1 MNKKGSEKTRHVV
14 AWLNKAEWDQ
24 VRDYLYSMDSSLQ
37 RFALER
43 ISAWR
48 ARCADSFP
56 VAVDCT
62 ADLVRCQVRDRSG
75 QLTGDDLTL
84 MYGTALV
91 RFVNLI
97 TDRQQ
102 GRKARPLRQ
111 LAGNLN
117 IPEWVVDLRHEIM
130 HGTLPS
136 LKWCRKGCKV
146 ALEWLQQEF
155 WSRQLGGGPDEQLVA
170 RQKEVDACR
179 NARELLISFQKDQY
193 QAFDD
198 GSPEDKGKSLWQAP
212 LADMS
217 SLLGEIKQF
226 ALGSRELLIDV
237 LLEDGFLVPTMEQ
250 LEALGCATSDSASP
264 TEPRVPQ
271 TFLRFWLPLLKMLNS
286 SSFIHLFLEKLFVE
300 LKLLSKE
307 PNGHRCFYISAWI
320 SEVFLCNNNKFEY
333 HFETKLQK
341 KARMKDRIFIDRIKL
356 RWQQLLSACLDAPCI
371 STPHLIQLVLDDM
384 EHPPPQETREKLF
397 QLCSIYTQTERSE
410 ASTPLQQQQPIYT
423 VSMLLDQMQ
432 HSSPMDSERSEERKW
447 ADVQA
452 ERALALRGSP
462 WQVCTD
468 NVTWK
473 NYALGKVPGQSDDP
487 SCLMVDN
494 YSIMT
499 VFDQP
504 VELESSATRSSIPG
518 ASAPA
523 RPAEGL
529 LWSNSELNKL
539 KCGLKLF

>member
-1 MNKKGSEKTRHVV
+1 KKK
-14 AWLNKAEWDQ
+14 WDCQ
-24 VRDYLYSMDSSLQ
+24 
-37 RFALER
+37 FALE
-43 ISAWR
+43 
-48 ARCADSFP
+48 
-56 VAVDCT
+56 
-62 ADLVRCQVRDRSG
+62 
-75 QLTGDDLTL
+75 
-84 MYGTALV
+84 
-91 RFVNLI
+91 
-97 TDRQQ
+97 
-102 GRKARPLRQ
+102 
-111 LAGNLN
+111 
-117 IPEWVVDLRHEIM
+117 
-130 HGTLPS
+130 
-136 LKWCRKGCKV
+136 
-146 ALEWLQQEF
+146 
-155 WSRQLGGGPDEQLVA
+155 
-170 RQKEVDACR
+170 
-179 NARELLISFQKDQY
+179 
-193 QAFDD
+193 
-198 GSPEDKGKSLWQAP
+198 
-212 LADMS
+212 S
-217 SLLGEIKQF
+217 S
-226 ALGSRELLIDV
+226 ELLIDV
-237 LLEDGFLVPTMEQ
+237 LLEDGFLVPTTEQ
-250 LEALGCATSDSASP
+250 LETLGCATSDSASL

-286 SSFIHLFLEKLFVE
+286 PSFIHLFLEKLF
-300 LKLLSKE
+300 

-320 SEVFLCNNNKFEY
+320 SEVLLCNNNKFEY

-341 KARMKDRIFIDRIKL
+341 KARTKDRIFINRIQL
-356 RWQQLLSACLDAPCI
+356 RSQQLLSACLDAPCI

-423 VSMLLDQMQ
+423 VRMLLDQMQ
-432 HSSPMDSERSEERKW
+432 HSRQDARPLHSSPMDSERSEERKW